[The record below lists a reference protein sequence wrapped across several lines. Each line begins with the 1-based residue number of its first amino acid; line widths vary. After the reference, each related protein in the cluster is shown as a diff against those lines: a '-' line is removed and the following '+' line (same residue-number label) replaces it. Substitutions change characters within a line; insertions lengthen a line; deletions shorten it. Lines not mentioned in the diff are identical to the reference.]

1 MKLQRLQTT
10 NLFYN
15 RYVYKLRIKNEIGSI
30 FRGMNLGF
38 AKSKIDEMQR
48 HAESER
54 IIPNPYNNFHRKR
67 KHVSI
72 ETFMDTFV
80 IYNALEKNKNKCM
93 IRVENLNLDIYSN
106 ENDWLEELAEKVDCV
121 SLHQPQDDESLD
133 FLLENKNTVILNKEV
148 TWPYKA
154 ILGRTVDP
162 NFALYCE
169 RNADNIKIGTKA
181 LTSIKKRHNTEGY
194 YFFTRNEKHLMLAK
208 IALGGSITKIVKFVS
223 DKELHK

>member
-1 MKLQRLQTT
+1 MIWTLVVSTSTACSGSSVHGRCLPG
-10 NLFYN
+10 
-15 RYVYKLRIKNEIGSI
+15 LRG
-30 FRGMNLGF
+30 
-38 AKSKIDEMQR
+38 
-48 HAESER
+48 
-54 IIPNPYNNFHRKR
+54 P
-67 KHVSI
+67 
-72 ETFMDTFV
+72 
-80 IYNALEKNKNKCM
+80 
-93 IRVENLNLDIYSN
+93 
-106 ENDWLEELAEKVDCV
+106 
-121 SLHQPQDDESLD
+121 LHQPQDDESLD

-208 IALGGSITKIVKFVS
+208 IALGGSITKIIKFVS